1 MQSID
6 VANWE
11 ECEEEL
17 KKLQKERAA
26 RQKLPGPPPSR
37 LLYRGQENASWQLT
51 TTLERSEQ
59 EKMLLADYY
68 RLISRVQPQIE
79 TFVGT
84 KWDIPEYPEIEKS
97 LREYE
102 TFFNKL
108 FWGRLPAYD
117 YMVHL
122 RHHGFPSPLLDW
134 TRSPYIAAFFAFRY
148 ANRDSEK
155 VSIYVYCESPDGIK
169 AWSSDG
175 PYIKK
180 LGPYV
185 RTHRRHFLQQC
196 WYTLCVV
203 WVNQEWRF
211 AAHEDVFAR
220 GDSQPHNFQ
229 QDVLWKFT
237 IPSTERLKVLKL
249 LDEFN
254 LNAFSLFESEE
265 SLMETMALRELD
277 FQEKES

>member
-11 ECEEEL
+11 ECEAKL
-17 KKLQKERAA
+17 KKLQKERAE

-51 TTLERSEQ
+51 TTLERSRRE
-59 EKMLLADYY
+59 EIPLADYY
-68 RLISRVQPQIE
+68 GLISRVKPQIE

-134 TRSPYIAAFFAFRY
+134 TRSEYIAAFFAFKQPKS
-148 ANRDSEK
+148 DK
-155 VSIYVYCESPDGIK
+155 VAIYVYQESPEGFHASGSYKPFIK
-169 AWSSDG
+169 
-175 PYIKK
+175 P
-180 LGPYV
+180 LGQYV
-185 RTHRRHFLQQC
+185 RSHRRHFLQQC
-196 WYTLCVV
+196 EYTICVN
-203 WVNQEWRF
+203 WQPNEWRF
-211 AAHEDVFAR
+211 TPHEDVFAQ
-220 GDSQPHNFQ
+220 DNSHHVIQ
-229 QDVLWKFT
+229 QDALWKFILPAT
-237 IPSTERLKVLKL
+237 DRLKVLKS
-249 LDEFN
+249 LDDHN
-254 LNAFSLFESEE
+254 LNAFSLFASEE

-277 FQEKES
+277 FRGKES